1 VGGRAR
7 ARAASAAERGRA
19 PALAERKE
27 WKFFGRSRRRRTP
40 ASPPLGGRLSCGE
53 FAIAMGVV
61 AAVQRGG
68 RFAGPL
74 AFAGAIFVLLQ
85 VLSPIHQAV
94 SANFGGRTA
103 AWGYDPVT
111 EACLRPRA
119 RGTSSY
125 PGLSPATPPSR
136 ATLDPGDDG
145 PPRLR
150 VSLAKRRAGA
160 YHQLERGASAH
171 GGDCLLGRS
180 SRQNEGEGSSRLLSW
195 LAWSKLPLPQG
206 LYNRLGEDWITGLD
220 RYFSDA
226 GAINHESRGDHAL
239 LSCQPGGHRIGG
251 RDEILHAP

>member
-1 VGGRAR
+1 MLMICIG
-7 ARAASAAERGRA
+7 SAALSASCGPTLYGGASVHRAFRDDHLQLPGCAWAAEPVRA
-19 PALAERKE
+19 PLLRQNAVALQPLAERKE

-68 RFAGPL
+68 RFAGPF

-150 VSLAKRRAGA
+150 VSLAKRRAGG
-160 YHQLERGASAH
+160 YHQLER
-171 GGDCLLGRS
+171 
-180 SRQNEGEGSSRLLSW
+180 
-195 LAWSKLPLPQG
+195 
-206 LYNRLGEDWITGLD
+206 
-220 RYFSDA
+220 
-226 GAINHESRGDHAL
+226 
-239 LSCQPGGHRIGG
+239 
-251 RDEILHAP
+251 